1 MAICNKERS
10 DTHKLF
16 IQLDMLALE
25 CVEEMRRVKRGAR
38 WQVYRQDPS
47 SVFSCLCWSVR
58 VRDNSSVLQAGL
70 DMCFRLESGGLLWPA
85 LSLCGQPKQACET
98 EGLRYPP
105 ACERDLKLGDICRAL
120 SHNLLPL

>member
-1 MAICNKERS
+1 VPGIISSGEASNVANIGRICNKETS

-47 SVFSCLCWSVR
+47 SVFSCLEWTVR
-58 VRDNSSVLQAGL
+58 VRERSSVLQAGL
-70 DMCFRLESGGLLWPA
+70 DMCFRPESGGLLWPA
-85 LSLCGQPKQACET
+85 LSLCGQAKQACET
-98 EGLRYPP
+98 W
-105 ACERDLKLGDICRAL
+105 
-120 SHNLLPL
+120 LPEVFTSM